1 LLSLNFTKDRMK
13 KLYKKRDIYINKIK
27 PFVNKD
33 IIKVLIGQRRV
44 GKSYLM
50 YIMIDYIKELDATA
64 NIIYIN
70 LELIEFE
77 NIKSHIQLHDYIK
90 SKSSIDKL
98 NYVFIDEIQMVI
110 GFELTLKSLLSE
122 GGFDLYCTGSN
133 ANLLS
138 GELATYLSGRYIEIK
153 VFPLSFK
160 EFILFHDLK
169 LSDETLNKY
178 LKFGGL
184 PYLRNLELQD
194 EVVFDYLRN
203 VGQAILF
210 KDVVARYNIRNIEFL
225 SRLIR
230 FLAEQIGSIFSAR
243 SIVKFL
249 KSQGIQISLSAVLDY
264 MYYIS
269 NALLISKV
277 SRTDI
282 MGKKNFE
289 VGEKYYF
296 TDIGLRNSIL
306 GFSPFHLGQIIEN
319 TVYNHLI
326 LSGYTV
332 VVGFDGNKEID
343 FIAEKSAKK
352 VYIQVALRISEKT
365 TQERE
370 FGNLLEIK
378 DNFPK
383 MLVTLDDYIGE
394 SYLGI
399 EHVPLIR
406 FLTEF
411 E

>member
-1 LLSLNFTKDRMK
+1 MK
-13 KLYKKRDIYINKIK
+13 NNYIIRDTYIHKINPFINKE
-27 PFVNKD
+27 

-50 YIMIDYIKELDATA
+50 RQLINHIKEIDIQA
-64 NIIYIN
+64 NIVYVN
-70 LELIEFE
+70 LELIEYE
-77 NIKSHIQLHDYIK
+77 NIATHKQLYDHIK
-90 SKSSIDKL
+90 SLSTLDKQ
-98 NYVFIDEIQMVI
+98 NYVFIDEIQMVS
-110 GFELTLKSLLSE
+110 GFELALKSLLSE

-138 GELATYLSGRYIEIK
+138 SELATYLSGRYIEIK

-160 EFILFHDLK
+160 EFIRFHNLE
-169 LSDETLNKY
+169 LSAETLNKY
-178 LKFGGL
+178 LKYGGL

-203 VGQAILF
+203 VGQAIIF
-210 KDVVARYNIRNIEFL
+210 KDVVARYNVRNIEFL

-264 MYYIS
+264 MFYIS
-269 NALLISKV
+269 SALLISKV

-319 TVYNHLI
+319 MVYNHLI

-332 VVGFDGNKEID
+332 VIGYEGNKEID

-383 MLVTLDDYIGE
+383 MMVTLDDYIGE

-399 EHVPLIR
+399 EHVPLIK